1 MEFLK
6 FLFSLVVIVD
16 PVFAAVL
23 VAGLVDT
30 PLVVREV
37 AFRSALT
44 VLIASVVTFFTGEAL
59 LRLMGVSLFSI
70 KIFGGL
76 ILLHMAFQML
86 QAKPPKTKH
95 TREEEE
101 AAVEKEDFSVIP
113 IGIPILFGPGAFTTL
128 LIFREEARTVVS
140 QFFLLVSIFILSLG
154 VYFTLLYSV
163 RLSRRIGKTGINVLV
178 RVFGLFIGALGSQ
191 FIVDGV
197 KHLWIQG

>member
-6 FLFSLVVIVD
+6 FLFSLIVIVD

-30 PLVVREV
+30 PAAVKEL
-37 AFRSALT
+37 AFRSSLT
-44 VLIASVVTFFTGEAL
+44 VLIASLLTFFTGETL
-59 LRLMGVSLFSI
+59 LKLIGVNLFSI

-128 LIFREEARTVVS
+128 LIFKEEAETVS
-140 QFFLLVSIFILSLG
+140 SRAFLLLSLFALALI
-154 VYFTLLYSV
+154 VYFSLLYSV
-163 RLSRRIGKTGINVLV
+163 KLSGKIGKTGINVLT
-178 RVFGLFIGALGSQ
+178 RVFGLFTGALGSQ